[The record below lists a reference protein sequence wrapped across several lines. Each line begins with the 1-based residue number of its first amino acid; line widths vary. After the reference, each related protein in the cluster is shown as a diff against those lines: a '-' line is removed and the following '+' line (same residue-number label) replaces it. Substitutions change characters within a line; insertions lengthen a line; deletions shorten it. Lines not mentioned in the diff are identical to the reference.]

1 MNIRPLYAYFT
12 ATGSWFLAF
21 GLQSV
26 LFAYLVT
33 LVLNESAEKVGFAQM
48 AYLLPGTLFIL
59 LGGSVADHY
68 GGRRVAL
75 IGQALAATLALCLA
89 ITMWFTD
96 LTYTLF
102 VLFAIAMGCAQ
113 AIVTPARDGLL
124 PLVAEGQIQRRVVQ
138 ASMIQFGT
146 QMVGLL
152 LASLTD
158 GLGAIVML
166 ASQSAILSLGVIAYS
181 KLSLPTKPAAAL
193 EISVAK
199 QLRFMVVEG
208 FKSVL
213 RSPPMRMVVMQ
224 NVAMALFFMGSY
236 IVTMPLL
243 IREVYGGNAESLSW
257 VNAANSLGLF
267 IAILILLRYGDIKR
281 QGRALVLSQGIG
293 ALILALAG
301 FNWGFEILV
310 ITLFFWGTCGGV
322 AMTMSRTIMQEHAP
336 EDQRGRMMAFYAFS
350 FMGAGPLGALLSGY
364 LVTWFGPL
372 AALQLSSVAMFIVS
386 IIVFIEGHLWNLG
399 RTPRSSIHP
408 NDH

>member
-1 MNIRPLYAYFT
+1 
-12 ATGSWFLAF
+12 
-21 GLQSV
+21 
-26 LFAYLVT
+26 
-33 LVLNESAEKVGFAQM
+33 
-48 AYLLPGTLFIL
+48 
-59 LGGSVADHY
+59 
-68 GGRRVAL
+68 
-75 IGQALAATLALCLA
+75 
-89 ITMWFTD
+89 
-96 LTYTLF
+96 
-102 VLFAIAMGCAQ
+102 
-113 AIVTPARDGLL
+113 
-124 PLVAEGQIQRRVVQ
+124 
-138 ASMIQFGT
+138 
-146 QMVGLL
+146 
-152 LASLTD
+152 
-158 GLGAIVML
+158 
-166 ASQSAILSLGVIAYS
+166 
-181 KLSLPTKPAAAL
+181 
-193 EISVAK
+193 
-199 QLRFMVVEG
+199 
-208 FKSVL
+208 
-213 RSPPMRMVVMQ
+213 MRMVVMQ

-301 FNWGFEILV
+301 FNWGFKILV